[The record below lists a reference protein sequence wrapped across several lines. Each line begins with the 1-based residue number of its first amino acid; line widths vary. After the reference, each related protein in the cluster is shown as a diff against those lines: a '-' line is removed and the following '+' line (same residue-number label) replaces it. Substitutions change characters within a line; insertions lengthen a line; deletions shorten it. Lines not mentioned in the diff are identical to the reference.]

1 MKTTME
7 QLLEAID
14 GRPFVEEVSGKMG
27 DDRLK
32 DGRSVEIYLIVK
44 IKGE

>member
-14 GRPFVEEVSGKMG
+14 GRPFVERVEGKVLSHKFEEVI
-27 DDRLK
+27 
-32 DGRSVEIYLIVK
+32 E
-44 IKGE
+44 